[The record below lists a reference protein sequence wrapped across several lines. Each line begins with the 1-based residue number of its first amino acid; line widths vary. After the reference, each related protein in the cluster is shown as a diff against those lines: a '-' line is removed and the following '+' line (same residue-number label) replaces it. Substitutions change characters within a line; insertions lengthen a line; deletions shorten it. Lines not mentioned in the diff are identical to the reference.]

1 MTPDTI
7 GNRLRSLRIEHEISQ
22 RELARDIGVSN
33 STIARIEKGDS
44 LPDTRTLIAYSEH
57 FCTSADWILFG
68 KEHE

>member
-57 FCTSADWILFG
+57 YCVSTDWILFG
-68 KEHE
+68 EED